1 MIKVLLVDDHDLV
14 RMGIR
19 RLLSDSPEI
28 DVVGEAASGEEA
40 IERAKLLKPDVVLM
54 DIKMPGM
61 GGLEAIKRLVRQDEK
76 IKVLAVTVYGDEPYP
91 SLVLQAGAVGY
102 ITKGASSAEMIT
114 GIKTV
119 NAGRRY
125 ISSEIAQQLALK
137 HLNQDG
143 DNPFES
149 LSERELQVLIM
160 TTSGQDA
167 QEIGK
172 SLCISPKTVNTYR
185 YRLFEKLGVDND
197 VALTHMAIRYG
208 FIQPA
213 DL

>member
-1 MIKVLLVDDHDLV
+1 VLLVDDHDLV

-19 RLLSDSPEI
+19 RLLMDSPDV

-40 IERAKLLKPDVVLM
+40 LDRAKLLKPDVTLM

-61 GGLEAIKRLVRQDEK
+61 GGLEAIKRLVRLDEK
-76 IKVLAVTVYGDEPYP
+76 NKILAVTVYGDEPYP
-91 SLVLQAGAVGY
+91 SLVLQAGALGY

-114 GIKTV
+114 AIKTV

-137 HLNQDG
+137 HVHHEKE
-143 DNPFES
+143 NPFEG

-160 TTSGQDA
+160 TTSGQGA
-167 QEIGK
+167 QEIGET
-172 SLCISPKTVNTYR
+172 LCISPKTVNTYR

-197 VALTHMAIRYG
+197 VALTHLAIRYG